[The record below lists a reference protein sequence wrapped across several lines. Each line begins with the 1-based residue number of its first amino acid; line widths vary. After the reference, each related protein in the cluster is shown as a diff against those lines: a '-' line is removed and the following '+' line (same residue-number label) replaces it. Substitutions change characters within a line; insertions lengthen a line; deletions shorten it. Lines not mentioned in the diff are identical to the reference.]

1 MPLIRFWTLR
11 VRVRVRVEAGV
22 GFRPCNGHAAPG
34 AACGAAGH
42 ARSPPLLGRGAC
54 GVPRRVPRPR
64 PRLFFDAH
72 GTGPARAFAT
82 YPALPAPGKRPHRL
96 SGLPLLARAAG
107 RAVAGP
113 RPLTSPP
120 HPPTPRPADRPTWL
134 RRWRPPGPGAAPAPR
149 SAACAPPGSGERETE
164 RILAAHLARPSAAR
178 ARRRG
183 GDSATRAPD
192 ANESWQ
198 QACDCP
204 AVAAH
209 GTRSWRRPASQRVS
223 VRRLQS
229 AGAIRSGCPEHRAAA
244 AAVPGGALEA
254 GLTWPW
260 RIRRFRL
267 RCKAD
272 RAHAAHASE
281 PRQTLPNPHTPPTA
295 PWPPGAVRPRSRR
308 GMQGPP
314 TREGAHCRAAV

>member
-54 GVPRRVPRPR
+54 GVRRRVPRPR

-72 GTGPARAFAT
+72 GTGPARAFAA
-82 YPALPAPGKRPHRL
+82 YPALPA
-96 SGLPLLARAAG
+96 
-107 RAVAGP
+107 
-113 RPLTSPP
+113 T
-120 HPPTPRPADRPTWL
+120 DRPTWL